1 MTYTLAGPMALKD
14 PNERTFV
21 FADLS
26 GFTAMTESHGDDD
39 AAATAIRFAELARSS
54 LADGVRLVKT
64 IGDAVMLVAPQPA
77 AALQSAIALRV
88 AVQSEPRF
96 PLLRTGIHHGPSAER
111 DGDYFGAAVNL
122 AARVA
127 SHAQAGQL
135 LVTLPVIAATK
146 ALPGIEVRDLG
157 LVTFKNVSSPM
168 SVFEVLF
175 PGASDAVAIDPVCR
189 MRVKGSEAV
198 ARFVYGGR
206 AYLFCSDACARTFLD
221 APERHEAH

>member
-1 MTYTLAGPMALKD
+1 MPLKD

-39 AAATAIRFAELARSS
+39 AAATAIRFGDLARSC
-54 LADGVRLVKT
+54 LADDVRLVKT

-77 AALQSAIALRV
+77 PALQSAIALRS
-88 AVQSEPRF
+88 AVQTEPRF
-96 PLLRTGIHHGPSAER
+96 PLLRTGIHHGPCVEH

-135 LVTLPVIAATK
+135 LVTPSVVAAAK
-146 ALPGIEVRDLG
+146 AMPRVSVRDLG
-157 LVTFKNVSSPM
+157 RATFKNVSSPVN
-168 SVFEVLF
+168 VFEVIC
-175 PGASDAVAIDPVCR
+175 PDAADAITIDPVCR
-189 MRVKGSEAV
+189 MRVKEVEAV
-198 ARFVYGGR
+198 GRFVHGGR
-206 AYLFCSDACARTFLD
+206 AYVFCSDGCARTFLD
-221 APERHEAH
+221 APERYEAR